1 VSLAATLKHL
11 TLQVFPE
18 RVLQELRKVHYAR
31 KLRHARAEPEMDVIR
46 HLLPVGGCAID
57 LGANFGL
64 YTRFLAEAVGSEG
77 TVHAVEPVPAT
88 FDVLRTNVRRLGL
101 STVTVHN
108 VAVSDERGEVTMT
121 VPHYARGGENL
132 YEARIVDDD
141 GPAGERMVRVPA
153 ATLDDLFARLG
164 RIDFVKCDVEGHEL
178 NVLEGAAEILRVHRP
193 AWLIEVSGDPDDPDS
208 SAAEL
213 VRVMALAGYRVFHLD
228 GDEPRPRVSGDRAVN
243 YFFLRPEHRRRLRA
257 ALGSRPAVA

>member
-1 VSLAATLKHL
+1 MALAATLKHL

-108 VAVSDERGEVTMT
+108 VAVYD
-121 VPHYARGGENL
+121 
-132 YEARIVDDD
+132 
-141 GPAGERMVRVPA
+141 
-153 ATLDDLFARLG
+153 
-164 RIDFVKCDVEGHEL
+164 K
-178 NVLEGAAEILRVHRP
+178 
-193 AWLIEVSGDPDDPDS
+193 VS
-208 SAAEL
+208 
-213 VRVMALAGYRVFHLD
+213 
-228 GDEPRPRVSGDRAVN
+228 
-243 YFFLRPEHRRRLRA
+243 
-257 ALGSRPAVA
+257 